1 MKTKAFKAA
10 LPYTIPICVGFL
22 FLGISYGFLM
32 RSKGFPFIYPMLMSF
47 FILQVLW
54 NLLQSIYFCLHLIPC
69 MHFFLR
75 SW

>member
-32 RSKGFPFIYPMLMSF
+32 RSKGFPFIYPILMSF
-47 FILQVLW
+47 FIFVC
-54 NLLQSIYFCLHLIPC
+54 I
-69 MHFFLR
+69 
-75 SW
+75 